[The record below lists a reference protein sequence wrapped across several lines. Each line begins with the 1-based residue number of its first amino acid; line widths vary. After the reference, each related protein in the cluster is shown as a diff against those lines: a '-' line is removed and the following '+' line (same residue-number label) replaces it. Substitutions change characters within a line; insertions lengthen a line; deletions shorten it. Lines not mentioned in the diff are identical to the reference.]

1 MQCFAEHSCLHVAAT
16 IWAAR
21 PLTLTQ
27 QSEMYESTGICYA
40 QPCWEDKSQHFE
52 EGIMIN
58 FSCLCQT
65 HTSREY
71 KKQQLQNQ
79 RKPLPP

>member
-52 EGIMIN
+52 EGITDK
-58 FSCLCQT
+58 L
-65 HTSREY
+65 
-71 KKQQLQNQ
+71 QLFMPDTYLQGI
-79 RKPLPP
+79 